1 MRSFRN
7 GVRLAVVGLLFT
19 AALAACGDND
29 DNNSSDTTAAQPK
42 GSLTVA
48 GSDFTEQ
55 DIVANIYA
63 VALRAKGYTVTVKPH
78 LGKRETVQPA
88 LQSGEVDLM
97 PEYAASLLE
106 YLKQGSSSGD
116 INAEI
121 NLLKQLLGGKGLTV
135 LDAAGAYDANA
146 LVVTKATADKY
157 HLTKISDLTPI
168 ASQLSFGAPPECP
181 TRPKCLIGY
190 KATYGLNFKSVKALD
205 VGGPISKK
213 ALTDGSVDVVQLLSS
228 DVPENTVVLDDDK
241 QLQGAEN
248 LIPVVRTSKN
258 SAEVTAALNAVS
270 KALTLDELIELN
282 RKAAAPDKPD
292 PAKLAEDWAK
302 EYKLT

>member
-1 MRSFRN
+1 MRSFRR
-7 GVRLAVVGLLFT
+7 GVGLAAAAVLCV
-19 AALAACGDND
+19 AALAACGDNN
-29 DNNSSDTTAAQPK
+29 DNKSSSPDTQPK
-42 GSLTVA
+42 GSITVA
-48 GSDFTEQ
+48 GSDFVEQ

-78 LGKRETVQPA
+78 LGKREVVQPA
-88 LQSGEVDLM
+88 LQSGEVDLL

-106 YLKQGSSSGD
+106 YLKVGSSSGD
-116 INAEI
+116 LNAEI
-121 NLLKQLLGGKGLTV
+121 TTLKSLLSAKGLTV

-168 ASQLSFGAPPECP
+168 ASQLTFGGPPECP

-190 KATYGLNFKSVKALD
+190 KATYSLNFKTFKPLD
-205 VGGPISKK
+205 VAGPISKK
-213 ALTDGSVDVVQLLSS
+213 ALTDGSVDVALLLSS
-228 DVPENTVVLDDDK
+228 DVPENTVVLQDDK

-248 LIPVVRTSKN
+248 LIPVIRTAKN
-258 SAEVTAALNAVS
+258 SAAVTAALNAVS
-270 KALTLDELIELN
+270 KALTLDELIDLN

-292 PAKLAEDWAK
+292 AAKLAEDWAK
-302 EYKLT
+302 EYKLA